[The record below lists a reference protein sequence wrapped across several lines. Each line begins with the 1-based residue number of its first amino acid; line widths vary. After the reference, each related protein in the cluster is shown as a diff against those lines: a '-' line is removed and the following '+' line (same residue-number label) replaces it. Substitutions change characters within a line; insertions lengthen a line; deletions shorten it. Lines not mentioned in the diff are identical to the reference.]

1 MTKMELLG
9 LKYVADI
16 LVYVRDTPDMT
27 YGEIIYAVSECKGG
41 ERTIYLRLED
51 LRHAGLI
58 NTDSV
63 RTGTTQCTVRLT
75 DYGER
80 IAEKMAEL
88 KEAVGE

>member
-27 YGEIIYAVSECKGG
+27 YGEIIAAVSECKGG

-58 NTDSV
+58 NADRV

-75 DYGER
+75 DHGER